1 MSLLATVSPEN
12 ATGPLAETYHDIEQA
27 MGWVPNAMRL
37 YSQSPELAAMRWA
50 QTRYFMQHPRLSPAL
65 LAFTRM
71 LVSGD
76 NDCGY
81 CVGLNEAM
89 LINRLGV
96 SAEAVAATK
105 KDPSAAPLAA
115 PERALL
121 LFVLKATR
129 TPHAVEAQDVE
140 RMRAVG
146 WTDRDLLEAVEHAAR
161 NLAMDVMFNAFKIER
176 DF

>member
-1 MSLLATVSPEN
+1 MSLLTTVSPEN
-12 ATGPLAETYHDIEQA
+12 ATGPLAETYREIEQA
-27 MGWVPNAMRL
+27 MGWVPNAMQL
-37 YSQSPELAAMRWA
+37 YSPNPELAAMRWA

-71 LVSGD
+71 LVSSD
-76 NDCGY
+76 NDCAY

-96 SAEAVAATK
+96 SAEAVAAAK
-105 KDPSAAPLAA
+105 QDPGAVPLAE

-129 TPHAVEAQDVE
+129 TPHAIGQPDVD
-140 RMRAVG
+140 RMRALG
-146 WTDRDLLEAVEHAAR
+146 WTDRDLLDAIEHAAR
-161 NLAMDVMFNAFKIER
+161 NLAMDVMFNAFKVER